1 MAERID
7 LIAENREDAG
17 KGASRRLRRSGKIP
31 AIIYGA
37 GEPARAIA
45 FNRNSLL
52 RQMENKSFFS
62 SVLTVQ
68 VDGQNQ
74 AAIVKDL
81 QRHPAWST
89 VLHVDLQRIVA
100 DEKIRINVPLNFLN
114 EATAVGVKLGGGTVS
129 HMQTEV
135 EVSCLPKDLP
145 EHLAVDIEDLDLD
158 QMLYLSDIKLPD
170 GVELTD
176 LTAEQP
182 RNDPIVAVHI
192 LRIAEEPEEVEGEE
206 LEGEELE
213 AAEGEEAA
221 AEEGAAPAEGESGD
235 KAEPGDK
242 GRKGDKGDKGDKGRK
257 GRKG

>member
-7 LIAENREDAG
+7 LIAENRVDAG

-37 GEPARAIA
+37 GEPARAVV
-45 FNRNSLL
+45 FDRNSLL
-52 RQMENKSFFS
+52 RQMENESFFS
-62 SVLTVQ
+62 SILTVQ
-68 VDGQNQ
+68 VDGKEQ

-81 QRHPAWST
+81 QRHPALST

-100 DEKIRINVPLNFLN
+100 DEKIRMNVPLHFLN
-114 EATAVGVKLGGGTVS
+114 EETSVGVKLGGGTVS

-145 EHLAVDIEDLDLD
+145 GYLDVDVEDMELD
-158 QMLYLSDIKLPD
+158 QMLYLSDIKLPE

-182 RNDPIVAVHI
+182 RNDPIVTIHI
-192 LRIAEEPEEVEGEE
+192 LLIAEEVEEVEEIEGEE
-206 LEGEELE
+206 L
-213 AAEGEEAA
+213 EGEEAA
-221 AEEGAAPAEGESGD
+221 AEEGAEPKEGEP
-235 KAEPGDK
+235 ADK
-242 GRKGDKGDKGDKGRK
+242 GGKGE
-257 GRKG
+257 

>member
-7 LIAENREDAG
+7 LIAENREDSG

-37 GEPARAIA
+37 GEPARAVV
-45 FNRNSLL
+45 FDRNSLL
-52 RQMENKSFFS
+52 RQMENESFFS

-68 VDGQNQ
+68 VNGKEQ

-81 QRHPAWST
+81 QRHPALAT

-100 DEKIRINVPLNFLN
+100 DEKIRMNVPLHFLN
-114 EATAVGVKLGGGTVS
+114 EEAAVGVKLGGGTVS
-129 HMQTEV
+129 RMQTEV

-145 EHLAVDIEDLDLD
+145 EYLDVDIEDMELD
-158 QMLYLSDIKLPD
+158 QMLYLSDIKLPE

-182 RNDPIVAVHI
+182 RNDPIVTIHI
-192 LRIAEEPEEVEGEE
+192 LLIAEEVEEVEDEE

-213 AAEGEEAA
+213 GVEGEEAA
-221 AEEGAAPAEGESGD
+221 AEEGAEPKEGES
-235 KAEPGDK
+235 A
-242 GRKGDKGDKGDKGRK
+242 DKGDKRDKSDKGE
-257 GRKG
+257 

>member
-1 MAERID
+1 MAEKID
-7 LIAENREDAG
+7 LIAENREDSG

-37 GEPARAIA
+37 GEPARALV
-45 FNRNSLL
+45 FDRNSLL
-52 RQMENKSFFS
+52 RQMENESFFS

-68 VDGQNQ
+68 VNGKEQ

-81 QRHPAWST
+81 QRHPALET

-100 DEKIRINVPLNFLN
+100 DEKIRMKVPLHFLN
-114 EATAVGVKLGGGTVS
+114 EETAVGVKLGGGTVS
-129 HMQTEV
+129 RMQTEV

-145 EHLAVDIEDLDLD
+145 EYLGVDVEDMELD
-158 QMLYLSDIKLPD
+158 QMLYLSDIKLPE

-182 RNDPIVAVHI
+182 RNDPIVTIHI
-192 LRIAEEPEEVEGEE
+192 LMIAEEPEEVEGEE

-213 AAEGEEAA
+213 GVEGVEGEEGAP
-221 AEEGAAPAEGESGD
+221 EEGAEPKEGEGADQGD
-235 KAEPGDK
+235 K
-242 GRKGDKGDKGDKGRK
+242 RDKGDKGE
-257 GRKG
+257 

>member
-1 MAERID
+1 MAEIID

-37 GEPARAIA
+37 GEPARTIA
-45 FNRNSLL
+45 FDRNSLL
-52 RQMENKSFFS
+52 RQMENKSFS

-68 VDGQNQ
+68 VDGKNQ

-192 LRIAEEPEEVEGEE
+192 LHIAEEPEEVEGEE

-242 GRKGDKGDKGDKGRK
+242 GRKGDKGDKGRK